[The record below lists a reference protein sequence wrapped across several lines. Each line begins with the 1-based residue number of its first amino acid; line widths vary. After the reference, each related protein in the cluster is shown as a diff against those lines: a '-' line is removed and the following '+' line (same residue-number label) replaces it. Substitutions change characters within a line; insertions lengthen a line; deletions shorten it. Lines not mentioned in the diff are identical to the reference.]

1 MVFRRWLRRRW
12 EKILLPPKRVRP
24 MGLVAVQM
32 SINPFEFYLLVAVCI
47 VGVLYLIGLPP
58 PNSVAMLLPAP
69 MVKLWAVNLGVGGLS
84 AFIGGL
90 WRRNLSHG
98 LLAYQ
103 VGWVLVGVACLT
115 YGLALL
121 LLFPTTGGV
130 YAGISNVL
138 WSVACATRVVQVQ
151 RFFKLSEQTI
161 TNSGGVSGD
170 VP

>member
-1 MVFRRWLRRRW
+1 
-12 EKILLPPKRVRP
+12 

-130 YAGISNVL
+130 YAGISNVPPGSCRCSDSSSSASRPSPIL
-138 WSVACATRVVQVQ
+138 EVSAVMCHEQ
-151 RFFKLSEQTI
+151 RPVRSREHRRMGTDRLDTAGK
-161 TNSGGVSGD
+161 
-170 VP
+170 